1 MNVKILLPETGS
13 AVVKTFFGSVGVW
26 AQFEKIKVIHIFPG
40 IFLEK
45 SLMMPYWLKRSGRY
59 SII

>member
-45 SLMMPYWLKRSGRY
+45 AS
-59 SII
+59 